1 MVFDG
6 SDFSFFWS
14 GGPETGSIYFS
25 FGTFS
30 ALSCTFGS
38 ILNPICTYSILI
50 CSFWSAIDSTF
61 DVSLGGGALASA
73 YFDSEQ
79 TSQ

>member
-6 SDFSFFWS
+6 SDSSFFWS
-14 GGPETGSIYFS
+14 DGPETGSIWLVWVFYYNIIWFILFYYS
-25 FGTFS
+25 F
-30 ALSCTFGS
+30 
-38 ILNPICTYSILI
+38 IDYSIFI
-50 CSFWSAIDSTF
+50 CSFWSAIGSTF